1 MQGAEVRM
9 TMRTARQLLPVFL
22 VVVLCVASVVS
33 DRFQPSAQAQGQ
45 TPAPPPASGTTC
57 PGETMA
63 IQATGVYTQKPVEA
77 FNINGKP
84 APGAIW
90 EPGMRSFWHC
100 HEGGQVLFLHEGV
113 GKVQQRGARARTL
126 QKGETEYAG
135 PGVEHWHGA
144 APDHSAHYFQT
155 VTGAGRTLWMEEV
168 NLDDYLGND
177 MGITSRNEFLRTG
190 VRNKPELAKGPAK
203 PAAR

>member
-1 MQGAEVRM
+1 MSVR
-9 TMRTARQLLPVFL
+9 TIRRLLPAVL
-22 VVVLCVASVVS
+22 VLVLGIAGIMSVS
-33 DRFQPSAQAQGQ
+33 RAPAAQAQA
-45 TPAPPPASGTTC
+45 PAPAQAASQPPAGTC
-57 PGETMA
+57 PGATMA

-77 FNINGKP
+77 FSINGKP

-100 HEGGQVLFLHEGV
+100 HEGGQVLMLHEGV
-113 GKVQQRGARARTL
+113 GRIQQRGQRARTL
-126 QKGETEYAG
+126 HKGDTEYAG

-144 APDHSAHYFQT
+144 APDRSAHYFQT

-177 MGITSRNEFLRTG
+177 TGITSRNEFIRTG
-190 VRNKPELAKGPAK
+190 VRNKPELAKASAQPPA
-203 PAAR
+203 R

>member
-1 MQGAEVRM
+1 MSIRA
-9 TMRTARQLLPVFL
+9 ARPLLPVLL
-22 VVVLCVASVVS
+22 VLLVGVAALWTGGLE
-33 DRFQPSAQAQGQ
+33 PSARAQGQ
-45 TPAPPPASGTTC
+45 TPAAPPASGTTC

-113 GKVQQRGARARTL
+113 GRVQQRGQRARTL

-177 MGITSRNEFLRTG
+177 IGIASRSEFLRTG
-190 VRNKPELAKGPAK
+190 VRNKPELAKK
-203 PAAR
+203 PAQPGR